1 MAVPKGTFI
10 ILEGVDGS
18 GKATQFHLLE
28 KRLREAGYDVVTLD
42 FPRYDEPSSY
52 FVRQYLGGAYGGIT
66 AVGPY
71 TSSLFYALDRFE
83 AAPKI
88 RQALEQGKIV
98 LSNRYTGS
106 SMAHQGTKFRTPEE
120 RRGYFIWLDNLEF
133 EMLKLPRPDLSFVLR
148 VPLDI
153 AQHFME
159 QSGKARDIHESDP
172 KHLEQALA
180 VYDDMTQLFPKDYQ
194 RIDCVRG
201 DRPMEIEAVQ
211 SLLWEKISP
220 LLPPPPQLE
229 MPMPAAQA
237 VAAPSATVAEPS
249 TPPAALPEYY
259 IPGAFDDDL
268 KRQYK
273 LHIEAILRLQADMR
287 KQLSLYL
294 AEQGHGDIEA
304 SALLAPLTPMAVHA
318 AADEAFRE
326 QLERQSSP
334 TLTTLTQEHLP
345 AHHAAAVEL
354 VQLADVWPR
363 NEFDLV
369 AAMLYSDSNL
379 PLSELRTQTGAWPY
393 TRKLEVIEA
402 YLSSGPKDALQC
414 ARYTWDVLSDYTQLQ
429 AFASHLVRKP
439 SHQALT
445 PRYGYDMPDVIDDAG
460 LTDKFQL
467 AFDASLELYSL
478 LQRAGFMQ
486 ESQYATLAGHRLR
499 WSVTTSAADIASIG
513 LPSEKDAAAELV
525 QRMHEKLAEVHPIL
539 AETMQLPQQG

>member
-10 ILEGVDGS
+10 VLEGVDGS
-18 GKATQFHLLE
+18 GKATQFRLLE
-28 KRLREAGYDVVTLD
+28 KRLREAGYDAVTFD

-52 FVRQYLGGAYGGIT
+52 FVRQYLGGAYGGVN

-106 SMAHQGTKFRTPEE
+106 SMAYQGTKFRTPEE

-133 EMLKLPRPDLSFVLR
+133 EMLKLPRPDLNFVLR
-148 VPLDI
+148 VPLDV
-153 AQHFME
+153 AQQFIDHR
-159 QSGKARDIHESDP
+159 GKTRDLHESDP
-172 KHLEQALA
+172 KYLAQTLA

-194 RIDCVRG
+194 RVDCVRG
-201 DRPMEIEAVQ
+201 DRPMEVEAVQ

-229 MPMPAAQA
+229 MPMPAARA
-237 VAAPSATVAEPS
+237 ETAPQATVAEP
-249 TPPAALPEYY
+249 TAPAAPPDYY
-259 IPGAFDDDL
+259 TPASFDDDT

-273 LHIEAILRLQADMR
+273 LHIEAILRLQADMH
-287 KQLSLYL
+287 KQLSTYL
-294 AEQGHGDIEA
+294 VSRGGPADDA
-304 SALLAPLTPMAVHA
+304 DALLAPLTPIAVHA
-318 AADEAFRE
+318 GRDQAFGTRLE
-326 QLERQSSP
+326 QRNAPALVALAQG
-334 TLTTLTQEHLP
+334 HLP
-345 AHHAAAVEL
+345 AHHAASVEPI
-354 VQLADVWPR
+354 QLADVWPR

-369 AAMLYSDSNL
+369 ADMLYADSNL
-379 PLSELRTQTGAWPY
+379 SLSELRTQTGAWPY

-402 YLSSGPKDALQC
+402 YLSSGARGALQ
-414 ARYTWDVLSDYTQLQ
+414 RIHYTWDVLSDYTQLQ
-429 AFASHLVRKP
+429 ALASHLVHKP
-439 SHQALT
+439 SWQAFT
-445 PRYGYDMPDVIDDAG
+445 PRYGYDMPNEIDDAG

-478 LQRAGFMQ
+478 LQRAGFGH

-499 WSVTTSAADIASIG
+499 WKISLSATDMISLS
-513 LPSEKDAAAELV
+513 LPAEKDAASELTR
-525 QRMHEKLAEVHPIL
+525 RMREKLAEVHPIL
-539 AETMQLPQQG
+539 AETMQLPQRH